1 MRKAMVLLSC
11 LCVAACAFSQLK
23 EDVVQA
29 TGVAAGYRAA
39 VNEALV
45 SALEQHEG
53 ITVSST
59 ERQQMTHSDVAV
71 SQNDNGAIDDK
82 TKLEMND
89 SIAKSMQKWANGK
102 ISGYDVV
109 SDEYDPQTKRY
120 RVQLAVRF
128 PGRYVVGLDPDNRK
142 RMAIVDFRPW
152 GQQYSWYG
160 QTGSTVDWVKTLGDK
175 LNVRFTKTRRFTML
189 DRKFDAEVD
198 AELARLDG
206 ANASLRDAAVR
217 KAQKLGTDYLVTG
230 EVRFYPVSAPGVNPL
245 TGQPLPVASQLFAE
259 VTYRVLLAPTG
270 QLKFTDTVKI
280 DAASFAAGSVG
291 EFMSQTT
298 DAAAA
303 LIIDGVMANY
313 QPRDEETD
321 GTEAAPV
328 ATPTVNET
336 PAPPPPPVPTT
347 TVQGTAT
354 GGVVTPF

>member
-1 MRKAMVLLSC
+1 MKNALCLL
-11 LCVAACAFSQLK
+11 VAAMLSSALFA
-23 EDVVQA
+23 EDETVMA
-29 TGVAAGYRAA
+29 TGIGSTYRSA

-45 SALEQHEG
+45 TALEMRQG
-53 ITVSST
+53 VTFSST
-59 ERQQMTHSDVAV
+59 EKSEMLSSATSVSSSSGDEDKAV
-71 SQNDNGAIDDK
+71 V
-82 TKLEMND
+82 ND
-89 SIAKSMQKWANGK
+89 SIKKSMEKWANGK
-102 ISGYDVV
+102 ISGYEVV
-109 SDEYDPQTKRY
+109 SDEFDAQTKKY
-120 RVQLAVRF
+120 RVQLVVHM

-142 RMAIVDFRPW
+142 RMAIVEFRPW
-152 GQQYSWYG
+152 GQQFSWYG
-160 QTGSTVDWVKTLGDK
+160 QTGSTLDWVKTLGDK

-206 ANASLRDAAVR
+206 ANASQRDAAVR

-230 EVRFYPVSAPGVNPL
+230 EVRFFPVVAPGVNPL

-291 EFMSQTT
+291 EFSALTT

-313 QPRDEETD
+313 QLRDEATD

-336 PAPPPPPVPTT
+336 PAAPMPPPPATT
-347 TVQGTAT
+347 IQGTPT

>member
-1 MRKAMVLLSC
+1 MRCIILA
-11 LCVAACAFSQLK
+11 VAAALF
-23 EDVVQA
+23 
-29 TGVAAGYRAA
+29 AGAVKAEEETVMSSGMGPTYRAA

-45 SALEQHEG
+45 SALEMRQG
-53 ITVSST
+53 VTFSST
-59 ERQQMTHSDVAV
+59 ERSEIVSSSASVTSSSGDEDRAAV
-71 SQNDNGAIDDK
+71 NDAI
-82 TKLEMND
+82 TKQ
-89 SIAKSMQKWANGK
+89 MQKWASGK

-109 SDEYDPQTKRY
+109 ADEFDQQTRKY

-152 GQQYSWYG
+152 GRQFSWYG
-160 QTGSTVDWVKTLGDK
+160 QEGSTVDWVKTLGDK

-189 DRKFDAEVD
+189 DRKFDAEID

-206 ANASLRDAAVR
+206 SNASRRDAAVR

-230 EVRFYPVSAPGVNPL
+230 EVKFFPVSAPGVNPL

-270 QLKFTDTVKI
+270 QLKFSDTVKI
-280 DAASFAAGSVG
+280 DAASFSAGSVG
-291 EFMSQTT
+291 EFASLTT

-303 LIIDGVMANY
+303 LILDGVMANY
-313 QPRDEETD
+313 LPRDEDAD

-328 ATPTVNET
+328 ATPTVNAT
-336 PAPPPPPVPTT
+336 PAAPLPAGPAT

>member
-1 MRKAMVLLSC
+1 MRLIVAMLAAVLFAGS
-11 LCVAACAFSQLK
+11 VFA
-23 EDVVQA
+23 EDEVVMS
-29 TGVAAGYRAA
+29 TGVGSTYRSA

-45 SALEQHEG
+45 SALEMKQGVTFSATERAEIVSSSSAVSSSEGDTDKTVVNDG
-53 ITVSST
+53 ITK
-59 ERQQMTHSDVAV
+59 Q
-71 SQNDNGAIDDK
+71 
-82 TKLEMND
+82 
-89 SIAKSMQKWANGK
+89 MQKWANGK
-102 ISGYDVV
+102 ISGYEVV
-109 SDEYDPQTKRY
+109 SDMFDEQTKKY
-120 RVQLAVRF
+120 RVQLEVRF

-142 RMAIVDFRPW
+142 RMAIVDFRPG
-152 GQQYSWYG
+152 GQQFSWYG
-160 QTGSTVDWVKTLGDK
+160 QTGSTVDWVKTLGDR
-175 LNVRFTKTRRFTML
+175 LNERFTKTRRFTML

-206 ANASLRDAAVR
+206 ANASQRDAAVR

-259 VTYRVLLAPTG
+259 VTYRVILAPTG

-313 QPRDEETD
+313 QPRDVETD

-336 PAPPPPPVPTT
+336 PAPQPAPAPAT

>member
-1 MRKAMVLLSC
+1 MSDMKYAFCLFVAAMLSC
-11 LCVAACAFSQLK
+11 VALA
-23 EDVVQA
+23 EDETVMA
-29 TGVAAGYRAA
+29 TGVGPTYRSA

-45 SALEQHEG
+45 TALEMRQG
-53 ITVSST
+53 VTFSST
-59 ERQQMTHSDVAV
+59 EKSEILSSATSV
-71 SQNDNGAIDDK
+71 SSSSGDEDKSVVNDAIK
-82 TKLEMND
+82 
-89 SIAKSMQKWANGK
+89 KSMEKWANGK
-102 ISGYDVV
+102 ISGYEVL
-109 SDEYDPQTKRY
+109 SDEFDAQTKKY
-120 RVQLAVRF
+120 RVQLAVHM

-142 RMAIVDFRPW
+142 RMAIVEFRPW
-152 GQQYSWYG
+152 GQQFSWYG
-160 QTGSTVDWVKTLGDK
+160 QTGSTLDWVKTLGDK

-206 ANASLRDAAVR
+206 ANASQRDAAIR

-230 EVRFYPVSAPGVNPL
+230 EVRFFPVAAPGVNPL
-245 TGQPLPVASQLFAE
+245 TGQQLPATSQLFAE

-291 EFMSQTT
+291 EFSSLTT
-298 DAAAA
+298 DAAAS
-303 LIIDGVMANY
+303 LIIDGVMSNY
-313 QPRDEETD
+313 QLRDEEAD

-336 PAPPPPPVPTT
+336 PAAPLPSGPAT
-347 TVQGTAT
+347 TVQGTST

>member
-1 MRKAMVLLSC
+1 MKSAFFLLAAAVLSS
-11 LCVAACAFSQLK
+11 AAFA
-23 EDVVQA
+23 EEETVMA
-29 TGVAAGYRAA
+29 TGIGSTYRSA

-45 SALEQHEG
+45 SALEMRQGVTFSSAEKSE
-53 ITVSST
+53 ILSSATAVSS
-59 ERQQMTHSDVAV
+59 SSGD
-71 SQNDNGAIDDK
+71 DDK
-82 TKLEMND
+82 AVVND

-109 SDEYDPQTKRY
+109 SDEFDAQTKKY
-120 RVQLAVRF
+120 RVQLAVRM

-142 RMAIVDFRPW
+142 RMAVVEFRPW
-152 GQQYSWYG
+152 GQQFSWYG

-189 DRKFDAEVD
+189 DRKFDAEID

-206 ANASLRDAAVR
+206 ANASLRDAAAR

-230 EVRFYPVSAPGVNPL
+230 EVRFYPVAAPAVNPL
-245 TGQPLPVASQLFAE
+245 TGQAMPVSSQLFAE

-291 EFMSQTT
+291 EFSALTT

-313 QPRDEETD
+313 QLRDEATD

-336 PAPPPPPVPTT
+336 PAAPPPPPPAT

-354 GGVVTPF
+354 GGVVAPF